1 MSRCPQDGEQTPID
15 LDVECCKHGLLWED
29 PLLMSFEFVWLNDGQ
44 CICYSKSI
52 HPLPSDAIWFF
63 SVELGEYPQQ
73 DQQDAYIYLTNKCVC
88 VCISQIEKAGML
100 STKISEFL
108 FGTSAK

>member
-1 MSRCPQDGEQTPID
+1 M
-15 LDVECCKHGLLWED
+15 
-29 PLLMSFEFVWLNDGQ
+29 
-44 CICYSKSI
+44 
-52 HPLPSDAIWFF
+52 PSGSF

-100 STKISEFL
+100 STKISEFFVWD
-108 FGTSAK
+108 FGEMTSCMMSSQGFS